1 MHTIVFTVA
10 DQTVC
15 REARDDLCKMPSLQ
29 DKESEVCECGFVG
42 QSVRLCQPFNFTRA
56 VCGDFERALESPVQS
71 VQLLSETEVS

>member
-15 REARDDLCKMPSLQ
+15 REARDDLCSLQ

-56 VCGDFERALESPVQS
+56 VSGDFERALESPVQS